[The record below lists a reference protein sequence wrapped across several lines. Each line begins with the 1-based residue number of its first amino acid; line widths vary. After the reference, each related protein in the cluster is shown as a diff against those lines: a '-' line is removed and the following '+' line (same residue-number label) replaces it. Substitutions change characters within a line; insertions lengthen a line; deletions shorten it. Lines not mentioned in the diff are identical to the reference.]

1 MAGKRKYDAV
11 LVVWD
16 DAEVSNDWE
25 VQVEGTPLEEALV
38 ETLGFLVKE
47 TDKYYVVAST
57 LSADHTNA
65 RTKIPK
71 GMIKSIQNVKLPRL
85 QKMP

>member
-1 MAGKRKYDAV
+1 MVKRKYEPI

-25 VQVEGTPLEEALV
+25 VQTESAKLEEALV

-47 TDKYYVVAST
+47 TDKHLLIAST
-57 LSADHTNA
+57 LSDDHTNA

-71 GMIKSIQNVKLPRL
+71 GMVKTIHKVTIGKP
-85 QKMP
+85 K

>member
-1 MAGKRKYDAV
+1 MARKYPAV

-16 DAEVSNDWE
+16 DAEVSNDWD
-25 VQVEGTPLEEALV
+25 VQNENAELEEALV

-47 TDKYYVVAST
+47 TEKYYLVAST
-57 LSADHTNA
+57 LSGDHTNA

-71 GMIKSIQNVKLPRL
+71 GMTKSIQNVKLFR
-85 QKMP
+85 KVKV

>member
-1 MAGKRKYDAV
+1 MARKYPAV
-11 LVVWD
+11 LITWD

-25 VQVEGTPLEEALV
+25 LQSEGPELEEALV

-47 TDKYYVVAST
+47 TEKYYLVAST
-57 LSADHTNA
+57 LSGEHTNA

-71 GMIKSIQNVKLPRL
+71 GMVKSFKKVKA
-85 QKMP
+85 

>member
-1 MAGKRKYDAV
+1 
-11 LVVWD
+11 VWD

-25 VQVEGTPLEEALV
+25 VQTEGPELEEALV

-47 TDKYYVVAST
+47 TEKYYLIAST
-57 LSADHTNA
+57 LSGDHTNA

-71 GMIKSIQNVKLPRL
+71 GMVKSFKQIKV
-85 QKMP
+85 

>member
-1 MAGKRKYDAV
+1 MAAKRKYEPI

-25 VQVEGTPLEEALV
+25 VQSEGDKLEEALV

-47 TDKYYVVAST
+47 TDKHLLIAST
-57 LSADHTNA
+57 LSGEHTNA

-71 GMIKSIQNVKLPRL
+71 GMVKTIRKVYIG
-85 QKMP
+85 KMRE

>member
-1 MAGKRKYDAV
+1 MARKYPAV

-25 VQVEGTPLEEALV
+25 LQSEGPELEEALV

-47 TDKYYVVAST
+47 TEKYYLVAST
-57 LSADHTNA
+57 LAGDHTNA

-71 GMIKSIQNVKLPRL
+71 GMVKSFRKVKA
-85 QKMP
+85 